1 MTATRVRLF
10 RGAYVDSVVQLSG
23 TRAMRAVDGVEWAAA
38 AMATPA
44 NLDTLAEQGFN
55 PQDWSGGGANDLVM
69 AVRASC
75 AEVAEQA
82 EQAGQAAIF
91 DSRAGDSAGNGSA
104 AGQPPPRTLR
114 DALDRAPGSNI
125 AVISVPGDYAAL
137 EAHHALSAGLDVLL
151 FSDNVSLAAEVE
163 LKRRA
168 QRLGRLVMGP
178 GAGTAMLGGTCL
190 GFANVTAPGPV
201 AVVAAAGTG
210 AQEAMSLL
218 DRWGVGVSHVIGL
231 GGRDLSAGVGGIM
244 ARSALRLLADDER
257 TEIVL
262 LVSKPP
268 SPEVA
273 REVLP
278 AAGDKPVIAAL
289 LGLPDVLDA
298 PVGILRGAR
307 TRITLATTL
316 EAGVVATLAAL
327 GMRAPDPAAGLREQV
342 TRAIATLPQRQR
354 LIRGLF
360 SGGTLCYESLVIL
373 SDLVSPVHSNT
384 PLDSGLGLPAPPGA
398 HTCVDLGEEE
408 YTKGRPHPMIDP
420 QARIELLREQ
430 AADPDV
436 AVIILDVVLGHG
448 AHDDP
453 AAELAPVCAEVTA
466 DGGPVVMVYV
476 LGTHGDPQ
484 GFNAQRQAF
493 AEAGCVVTETAARA
507 SLAAAAIV
515 TRDPE
520 LCEVGL

>member
-1 MTATRVRLF
+1 MSTTRVRLF

-38 AMATPA
+38 AMATPV

-55 PQDWSGGGANDLVM
+55 PQDWSGGGANDLIM

-75 AEVAEQA
+75 DEVAEQA
-82 EQAGQAAIF
+82 EQAGRAAIF
-91 DSRAGDSAGNGSA
+91 DSRSSDSAGGGS
-104 AGQPPPRTLR
+104 QVEQPPRTVR
-114 DALDRAPGSNI
+114 EAMDRAPGSNV

-151 FSDNVSLAAEVE
+151 FSDNVSLAAEVG
-163 LKRRA
+163 LKERA

-218 DRWGVGVSHVIGL
+218 DRWGAGVSHVIGL
-231 GGRDLSAGVGGIM
+231 GGRDLSAGVGGRM
-244 ARSALRLLADDER
+244 ARSALHILAGDER
-257 TEIVL
+257 TEVVL

-273 REVLP
+273 RAVLP
-278 AAGDKPVIAAL
+278 AAGSKPVIAAL
-289 LGLPDVLDA
+289 LGLPDAFEVPDT
-298 PVGILRGAR
+298 ILRGPR
-307 TRITLATTL
+307 TRVTLATTL
-316 EAGVVATLAAL
+316 ETGVIATLAAL
-327 GMRAPDPAAGLREQV
+327 GRTAPDPAAGLRERV
-342 TRAIATLPQRQR
+342 TGAITTLPPRRR
-354 LIRGLF
+354 LVRGLF

-373 SDLVSPVHSNT
+373 AQHLGPVYSNT
-384 PLDSGLGLPAPPGA
+384 PLDPGLGLPAPAGS
-398 HTCVDLGEEE
+398 HTCLDLGEEE

-420 QARIELLREQ
+420 QARIVLLREQ
-430 AADPDV
+430 GTDPDV
-436 AVIILDVVLGHG
+436 AVIILDVVLGYG
-448 AHDDP
+448 AHEDP
-453 AAELAPVCAEVTA
+453 AGELAPVCAEVTA
-466 DGGPVVMVYV
+466 DGGPLVVVYV

-484 GFNAQRQAF
+484 GFDAQREAF
-493 AEAGCVVTETAARA
+493 TDAGCVVTETAARA
-507 SLAAAAIV
+507 SLAAAAIAR
-515 TRDPE
+515 RDPE
-520 LCEVGL
+520 LCEVRL

>member
-1 MTATRVRLF
+1 MSATRVRLF
-10 RGAYVDSVVQLSG
+10 RGTYVDSVVQLAG
-23 TRAMRAVDGVEWAAA
+23 TRAMRAIDGVEWATA

-44 NLDTLAEQGFN
+44 NQDTLTEQGFD

-69 AVRASC
+69 AVRASSD
-75 AEVAEQA
+75 EVAEQA
-82 EQAGQAAIF
+82 EQAGRAAIF
-91 DSRAGDSAGNGSA
+91 DSRGASDGAQ
-104 AGQPPPRTLR
+104 AGQSEPRTLR
-114 DALDRAPGSNI
+114 EAMDRAPGSNV

-163 LKRRA
+163 LKQRA

-231 GGRDLSAGVGGIM
+231 GGRDLSAKVGGTM
-244 ARSALRLLADDER
+244 ARSALRTLADDER
-257 TEIVL
+257 TEVVL

-289 LGLPDVLDA
+289 LGLPDVLET
-298 PVGILRGAR
+298 PGNV
-307 TRITLATTL
+307 TLATTL
-316 EAGVVATLAAL
+316 ETGVVATLVAL
-327 GMRAPDPAAGLREQV
+327 GVQAPDPAAGLRKRVAE
-342 TRAIATLPQRQR
+342 AITELPAQRQ
-354 LIRGLF
+354 LVRGLF

-373 SDLVSPVHSNT
+373 SEHLGPVYSNT
-384 PLDSGLGLPAPPGA
+384 PLDPDRGLPAPAGA
-398 HTCVDLGEEE
+398 HTCLDLGEEE

-420 QARIELLREQ
+420 QARIELLRAQGNE
-430 AADPDV
+430 PDV
-436 AVIILDVVLGHG
+436 AAIILDVVLGYG

-466 DGGPVVMVYV
+466 DGGPIVVVYV

-484 GFNAQRQAF
+484 GFDAQRQAF
-493 AEAGCVVTETAARA
+493 TTAGCVVTETAARA
-507 SLAAAAIV
+507 SLAAAAIACR
-515 TRDPE
+515 TPE
-520 LCEVGL
+520 LCEVRL

>member
-1 MTATRVRLF
+1 MSATRVRLF

-23 TRAMRAVDGVEWAAA
+23 TRAMRAVDGVEWATA
-38 AMATPA
+38 AMATTA

-69 AVRASC
+69 AVRASSE
-75 AEVAEQA
+75 EVAEQA
-82 EQAGQAAIF
+82 EQAGRAAIF
-91 DSRAGDSAGNGSA
+91 DSRKVSEGSEA
-104 AGQPPPRTLR
+104 EPPPRTLR
-114 DALDRAPGSNI
+114 EAMDRAPGSNVV
-125 AVISVPGDYAAL
+125 VISVPGDYAAL

-151 FSDNVSLAAEVE
+151 FSDNVPLAAEVE
-163 LKRRA
+163 LKARA

-231 GGRDLSAGVGGIM
+231 GGRDLSASVGGTM
-244 ARSALRLLADDER
+244 ARSALHALANDDR
-257 TEIVL
+257 TEVVL

-273 REVLP
+273 REVLR
-278 AAGDKPVIAAL
+278 AAGSKPVIAAL
-289 LGLPDVLDA
+289 LGLPGDLDVPDT
-298 PVGILRGAR
+298 V
-307 TRITLATTL
+307 TVTTTL
-316 EAGVVATLAAL
+316 ETGVVATLAAL
-327 GMRAPDPAAGLREQV
+327 GVPAPDPASGLRERV
-342 TRAIATLPQRQR
+342 AGAIAGLPKQRR
-354 LIRGLF
+354 LVRGLF

-373 SDLVSPVHSNT
+373 SEQLGPVYSNT
-384 PLDSGLGLPAPPGA
+384 PLHRDLGLPAPAGS
-398 HTCVDLGEEE
+398 HTCLDLGEEE

-420 QARIELLREQ
+420 EARIELLREQ
-430 AADPDV
+430 GTEPDV
-436 AVIILDVVLGHG
+436 ASIILDVVLGYG
-448 AHDDP
+448 AHEDP

-466 DGGPVVMVYV
+466 DGGPLVVVYV

-484 GFNAQRQAF
+484 GFEAQRQAF
-493 AEAGCVVTETAARA
+493 TDAGCVVTETAARA
-507 SLAAAAIV
+507 SLAAAAIAR
-515 TRDPE
+515 RDPE
-520 LCEVGL
+520 LCDVRL